1 MEGHISKST
10 VANSLARGHRAFGD
24 LIPWTISSQYQDSDF
39 ANLSGARIVRI
50 ATHPDAQRLG
60 YGSRALKELIA
71 HFQGGGGKDGSPT
84 IKIRDI
90 TGDDDNDGG
99 GKAESEK
106 SLLSE
111 KVKPR
116 KLIAP
121 LLTPLEEKKSEALDW
136 IGTSF
141 GLTENLL
148 GFWNRMEFSIV
159 YLRQTT
165 NDLTGEHTTIMLRK
179 LDRQN
184 YLSDVEVKG
193 QWLQEFTQDA
203 LRRISRLLPF
213 EFQGFSSKLA
223 LSVLDN
229 LRRASP
235 DSHNPVTPTQLRFFL
250 NEKDLGRLL
259 LYARNLVDYHMVKDL
274 MPVLSQMYFMRQ
286 LPASTHL
293 SHLMEVILVGVGLQ
307 NHTIDQL
314 AEELKLPGD
323 QVLSVFNKVVR
334 KIGGV
339 LQEIHNKIEQTN
351 RNKKLN
357 GQASTLGEGSYQE
370 NGKVLVAK
378 NEKLHDA
385 KQDQQE
391 KAHKSG
397 SSEKKRKEESS
408 ASKNYL
414 STDSRPPKK
423 KKYKNL
429 E

>member
-1 MEGHISKST
+1 M
-10 VANSLARGHRAFGD
+10 
-24 LIPWTISSQYQDSDF
+24 
-39 ANLSGARIVRI
+39 
-50 ATHPDAQRLG
+50 
-60 YGSRALKELIA
+60 KELIA
-71 HFQGGGGKDGSPT
+71 HFQGGGGEDGGPT
-84 IKIRDI
+84 LELEDI
-90 TGDDDNDGG
+90 NGDDDNDGG
-99 GKAESEK
+99 GKAGSEK

-116 KLIAP
+116 KHIAP
-121 LLTPLEEKKSEALDW
+121 LLTPLREKKLEALDW

-179 LDRQN
+179 LEKQN
-184 YLSDVEVKG
+184 FLSKKEVKG

-203 LRRISRLLPF
+203 LRRVTRLLPF
-213 EFQGFSSKLA
+213 EFQGFSSRLA

-235 DSHNPVTPTQLRFFL
+235 DSHNPVSPAQLQFFL
-250 NEKDLGRLL
+250 SEKDLGRLL
-259 LYARNLVDYHMVKDL
+259 LYARNLVDYHMVRDL

-334 KIGGV
+334 KVGGV
-339 LQEIHNKIEQTN
+339 LQEIHDTLKQTSRDKN
-351 RNKKLN
+351 SN
-357 GQASTLGEGSYQE
+357 GQASTQ
-370 NGKVLVAK
+370 GKASVQGIGKPV
-378 NEKLHDA
+378 DA
-385 KQDQQE
+385 KDEKMQDAKTEQPE
-391 KAHKSG
+391 KAYKTA
-397 SSEKKRKEESS
+397 SSEKKRKESL
-408 ASKNYL
+408 AQNGLPK
-414 STDSRPPKK
+414 DSHAPKK

-429 E
+429 G